1 MSETKDS
8 KPTAN
13 TAYTAATA
21 ALREKHRDEFD
32 VLLAEKR
39 AEMGL
44 APVHRRTPEQV
55 AADKVKAAEI
65 KAAAKAAAAREKAL
79 AAAQAL
85 ALEYPDLVVVKA
97 PSLDEVIETIES
109 VPGGD
114 PGF

>member
-1 MSETKDS
+1 MTDEKKSTS
-8 KPTAN
+8 ASN
-13 TAYTAATA
+13 AAYGAAMT

-39 AEMGL
+39 AEAGL
-44 APVHRRTPEQV
+44 APVHRRTQEQI
-55 AADKVKAAEI
+55 AADKARAAEM

-97 PSLDEVIETIES
+97 PSLDEVVEEIAS
-109 VPGGD
+109 VDDSTP
-114 PGF
+114 F